1 MKRRLIGP
9 TVIATTL
16 CLVLLQHLFF
26 GDKGWSLLGV
36 LGKVLSVVGAI
47 LTPPESVSSFFYT
60 NLALP
65 LAVVVTALVVL
76 WMILAGARKTMRQVT
91 PDAEAPIWELPVTS
105 DTTPASE
112 PLDDAPELSWSLPA
126 YRFNCLRSKL
136 VLGFLAISL
145 FVVVAAA
152 SFTYSYLHRAVERGA
167 KARAGI
173 TAMAVNATA
182 VWHVDGKRYQELR
195 DELVKTT
202 TRPAVAYAYVE
213 DSDGKLIAH
222 APKDLPNHL
231 IRRPLL
237 EPRLMTGE
245 QLVGYRNEIV
255 YDYAQR
261 SGLNN
266 RFVVHLGIWQDSV
279 VAETWSVLGPILLAV
294 ILLILCAAA
303 VFLVMLRDLHRP
315 LLELVEQST
324 RISKGNFSVAL
335 ATKRDD
341 ELGDLARSLERMR
354 SSLRAVLSRIGTEP
368 TATPSERQRRS
379 F

>member
-9 TVIATTL
+9 TVIAATL

-26 GDKGWSLLGV
+26 GDKGWSLLRV

-105 DTTPASE
+105 DTTQANE
-112 PLDDAPELSWSLPA
+112 PVAVAPDLSWSLQA
-126 YRFNCLRSKL
+126 FRFNCLRSKL
-136 VLGFLAISL
+136 ILGFLAISM
-145 FVVVAAA
+145 FVTVVAA

-173 TAMAVNATA
+173 TAMAVNAMV
-182 VWHVDGKRYQELR
+182 VWHVDGQRYQELR
-195 DELVKTT
+195 GELAKAT

-213 DSDGKLIAH
+213 DGDGKLVAH

-231 IRRPLL
+231 IRRPSL

-245 QLVGYRNEIV
+245 QLVGYRNETV

-261 SGLNN
+261 SGLKN

-279 VAETWSVLGPILLAV
+279 VDETWSVLGPILLAV
-294 ILLILCAAA
+294 VLLIFCAAA
-303 VFLVMLRDLHRP
+303 AFSVFLRDLHRP

-324 RISKGNFSVAL
+324 RISKGDFSVTL
-335 ATKRDD
+335 ATKRSD

-368 TATPSERQRRS
+368 TATPLDRQRRS